1 MPLTTASAAQA
12 AMSPTIKVE
21 GDDIT
26 VSPGDLHLESNQF
39 SQFGLGWTNASL
51 LVSD

>member
-1 MPLTTASAAQA
+1 
-12 AMSPTIKVE
+12 MSPTIKVE